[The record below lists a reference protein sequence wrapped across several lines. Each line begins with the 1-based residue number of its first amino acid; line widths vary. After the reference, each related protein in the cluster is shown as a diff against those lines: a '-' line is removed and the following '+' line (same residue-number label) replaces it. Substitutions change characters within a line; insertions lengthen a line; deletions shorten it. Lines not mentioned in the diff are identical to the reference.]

1 MYGFAFML
9 FGGIVKKLFKDSFKG
24 LKKTIK
30 RANMKINIYEYLSMI
45 LFTLFLITIFFLGI
59 FFALYYYLHLNVLFL
74 VILPIIL
81 LITFIILYLYP
92 GFVTSNRRRDIES
105 KLAYSITYMT
115 AMAEAGVAPITIFE
129 NIAKSPLYGEITE
142 EAKNIATES
151 KVFGKDI
158 VTVLADYSFITPSK
172 KFGDLLQGIV
182 ATIRSGGD
190 LNVYLRNKADG
201 IMFDYREIRKEFT
214 DTLGIY
220 SEIFISFIFL
230 ILLLIVTISIF
241 KLFSTQKIGPF
252 TFDDVLNILTY
263 IVVPGFSILFILL
276 LDAIYPEE

>member
-1 MYGFAFML
+1 M
-9 FGGIVKKLFKDSFKG
+9 
-24 LKKTIK
+24 
-30 RANMKINIYEYLSMI
+30 
-45 LFTLFLITIFFLGI
+45 
-59 FFALYYYLHLNVLFL
+59 
-74 VILPIIL
+74 
-81 LITFIILYLYP
+81 YP
-92 GFVTSNRRRDIES
+92 GFVASNRRRDIES
-105 KLAYSITYMT
+105 KLAYSVTYMS

-151 KVFGKDI
+151 KIFGKDI
-158 VTVLADYSFITPSK
+158 VSVLADYSFVTPSK

-182 ATIRSGGD
+182 TTIRSGGD
-190 LNVYLRNKADG
+190 LNVYLKNKADG
-201 IMFDYREIRKEFT
+201 IMFDYRETRKEFT

-241 KLFSTQKIGPF
+241 KLFSAQKLGPF
-252 TFDDVLNILTY
+252 TYDDILNILTY

>member
-9 FGGIVKKLFKDSFKG
+9 FGGIAKKIFKDSFKG
-24 LKKTIK
+24 FKKTLK
-30 RANMKINIYEYLSMI
+30 RANMKISIYEYLSMI
-45 LFTLFLITIFFLGI
+45 MFTLFLITIFFLG
-59 FFALYYYLHLNVLFL
+59 FFFVLYYYFRLNIFFL
-74 VILPIIL
+74 IILPITL
-81 LITFIILYLYP
+81 LIAFLILYMYP
-92 GFVTSNRRRDIES
+92 GFVASNRRRDIES
-105 KLAYSITYMT
+105 KLAYSVTYMS
-115 AMAEAGVAPITIFE
+115 AMAEAGVAPIIIFE

-142 EAKNIATES
+142 EARNIATES
-151 KVFGKDI
+151 KIFGKDI
-158 VTVLADYSFITPSK
+158 VSVLADYSFVTPSK
-172 KFGDLLQGIV
+172 KFSDLLQGIV

-190 LNVYLRNKADG
+190 LNVYLKNKADG
-201 IMFDYREIRKEFT
+201 IMFDYRETRKEFT

-241 KLFSTQKIGPF
+241 KLFSAQKLGPF
-252 TFDDVLNILTY
+252 TYDDILNILTY